1 MVSLTIVGYPTPVFL
16 PGEFHGQ
23 RSLAGHSP
31 RGCKELDTTEAT
43 NTYTHTLKCNH
54 GVIMFAFKSFL
65 YSQEDSSDL
74 KQVSSLLVIKHT
86 NNY

>member
-1 MVSLTIVGYPTPVFL
+1 MATHSSILAWGIPWTEE
-16 PGEFHGQ
+16 PG
-23 RSLAGHSP
+23 GHSP

-65 YSQEDSSDL
+65 YSKEDSSDL